1 MKTFL
6 PNTAFV
12 ENLNLSH
19 KDSFF
24 PSLLK
29 FVKVVLKSVR
39 TTPRQTD
46 GSKIGIKKPTHLSFN
61 VR

>member
-39 TTPRQTD
+39 TTPQTD
-46 GSKIGIKKPTHLSFN
+46 RRKQNRNKKNPLT
-61 VR
+61 